1 MNCSPPNRSLPA
13 VDTCASILNIDYSNE
28 SAPDSPA
35 NSYEAIL
42 NPFAW
47 ISTSWISMYSIPIFY
62 RSGTAGTR
70 GGIRSA
76 ARITSP
82 VQYRYPDCIGILQR
96 QLLLYIRIH

>member
-1 MNCSPPNRSLPA
+1 MNCSPPNRNLPA

-62 RSGTAGTR
+62 RSGTGIPIR

-76 ARITSP
+76 ARITGVTYQMP
-82 VQYRYPDCIGILQR
+82 
-96 QLLLYIRIH
+96 